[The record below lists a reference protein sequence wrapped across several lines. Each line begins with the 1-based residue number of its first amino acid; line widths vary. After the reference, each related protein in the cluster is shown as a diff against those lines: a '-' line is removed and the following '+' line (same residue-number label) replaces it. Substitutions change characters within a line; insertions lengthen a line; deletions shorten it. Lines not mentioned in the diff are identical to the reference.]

1 MITDHPEWIMNNDE
15 WESYRG
21 LKIIPPW
28 HANLS
33 PLPITRR
40 LAWWEVSMSWGYLQ
54 PSVTFSFIIVHDS
67 IRIISFCLI
76 SDTMVYNCI
85 VYKQRSTAR
94 LNKIIFW
101 VLLGYDSWTQMY
113 FYLFNTFF
121 GYYMIP
127 RVLFHSFDV
136 IGGSFQLV
144 VSCSWYYVLFCGGL
158 TDFMSILICQECVS

>member
-1 MITDHPEWIMNNDE
+1 
-15 WESYRG
+15 
-21 LKIIPPW
+21 
-28 HANLS
+28 
-33 PLPITRR
+33 
-40 LAWWEVSMSWGYLQ
+40 MSWGYDLR

-67 IRIISFCLI
+67 TRIISFFSSLSRLSTI
-76 SDTMVYNCI
+76 LDPMVYNCI
-85 VYKQRSTAR
+85 VYKQWSTAR

-101 VLLGYDSWTQMY
+101 VLLGYDSWTKMY
-113 FYLFNTFF
+113 FYFCNTFF

-127 RVLFHSFDV
+127 RVLFHRFDV